1 VNAKVLVV
9 EDEAPI
15 RDFVRI
21 NLERQ
26 GFAVL
31 EAGSGEEGLALLER
45 EHPDVLVLDVRLPG
59 IDGFDVCRQVRQ
71 RNLSVPVLM
80 LTARSEDLDKIL
92 GLELGADDY
101 MTKPFNPRELVARIR
116 AILRRTGDGAPPPPP
131 AAPPAAAGNG
141 GGVLQVG
148 DLRVDVPRREVYVR
162 GEAVTL
168 TPREFDILTLL
179 AGQPG
184 VVFTRDQLLNHLW
197 GENYFGDPKTV
208 DVHVRRLRE
217 KIELDP
223 ARPIILLTVWGVGY
237 KVSEGR
243 HD

>member
-1 VNAKVLVV
+1 MNAKVLVI

-31 EAGSGEEGLALLER
+31 EAGSGEDGLALLEHDR
-45 EHPDVLVLDVRLPG
+45 PDVMVLDVRLPG

-71 RNLSVPVLM
+71 RNLSVPILM

-116 AILRRTGDGAPPPPP
+116 AILRRTGATPGTPGAGAAP
-131 AAPPAAAGNG
+131 AAPARAG
-141 GGVLQVG
+141 GGVIQVG
-148 DLRVDVPRREVYVR
+148 ELRVDLPRREVSVR
-162 GEAVTL
+162 GEPVTL

-223 ARPIILLTVWGVGY
+223 AHPTILLTVWGVGY
-237 KVSEGR
+237 KVGTP
-243 HD
+243 

>member
-1 VNAKVLVV
+1 MNAKVLVV

>member
-1 VNAKVLVV
+1 MSVTVNAKVLLI

-31 EAGSGEEGLALLER
+31 EAASGEEGLALLQRER
-45 EHPDVLVLDVRLPG
+45 PDGLGLDGRLPG
-59 IDGFDVCRQVRQ
+59 IDGLDVCREVRQ
-71 RNLSVPVLM
+71 RTPSLPILM

-116 AILRRTGDGAPPPPP
+116 AVLRRTGM
-131 AAPPAAAGNG
+131 AAPPVVPAAADASS
-141 GGVLQVG
+141 VLTVG
-148 DLRVDVPRREVYVR
+148 DLRIDTPRREVTVR
-162 GEAVTL
+162 GAPVTL

-179 AGQPG
+179 AAQPG

-217 KIELDP
+217 KMETDP
-223 ARPIILLTVWGVGY
+223 AHPVILLTVWGVGY